1 MRTFT
6 WSYLLVLLCA
16 APAAQAQS
24 VVPLKGQSS
33 QQMQLDINDCNTV
46 ATNAANSTA
55 TSSEAHV
62 GGRVRG
68 AAAGAAAGAVGAQ
81 VRGNQHDEL

>member
-1 MRTFT
+1 MRTMT
-6 WSYLLVLLCA
+6 WSCLLVLLCA
-16 APAAQAQS
+16 ASATQAQS

-46 ATNAANSTA
+46 ATNAANSAA
-55 TSSEAHV
+55 TSSDPHV

-68 AAAGAAAGAVGAQ
+68 AAAGAVAGAAGAQ